1 MKAVM
6 LAPTW
11 FKAKKIRDFDALS
24 DLLALIELAAAE
36 GPSRSQALPHLH
48 AIATSRVCIDRQR
61 PRENEY
67 FYKQSGTISISNG
80 LWLSHTLRRTHST
93 FDNCPKQNR
102 SACMSGVE
110 PCDFLQ
116 RAGAVIQPVDFTNE
130 QRRVWARRARSWG
143 MMGDGGEVMQDDKLM
158 LSRAGAYV
166 DGHCGK
172 TTDGQS
178 GDCAVGDFGSL
189 KLNHFVFRTWQTVTA
204 ECTRRCHAC
213 SQCKFVSI
221 SRKYKDCSWYAA
233 CDLHGTKRLGDFR
246 SMAVQP
252 ANVQQQLPREWKPL
266 NLSSASLPNAM
277 LREVLIN
284 ATRSYFD
291 ANPHYVVR
299 RRLHP
304 YKDSLLRW
312 GETQGDVDPNRFHC
326 PARFDLP
333 GVNHWS
339 CSERRPP
346 LMGAFA
352 PDAGSEWSE
361 VVPAAPPFKYC
372 KAFLTSTRVEPPHLR
387 VPQVAIYLGER
398 HAQVN
403 IGHQAKDLM
412 FAAHVLA
419 MQRALRGTPQAFEVS
434 TLLVQDDAIS
444 TNSMLAKPTFLYR
457 NASLHILVEGAE
469 PSIPI
474 TYLNQNAHWPEA
486 TQRSPNG
493 SFHKNPAWGRAR
505 SVCFDVILQKGLIY
519 AGDWRGTDLYRG
531 RVHSGCGI
539 APDGVA
545 DALLVVRHGDS
556 ALQEPGQ
563 RPDTRRWYNETE
575 AYLIRSLRERRFRTA
590 WCGAPKCKPL
600 EILTREMRGL
610 TFCEQAALYARARVV
625 VVHHGASLAN
635 SLFLRPSSV
644 TVELSDQF
652 TRNRAGES
660 HLRWAHTFEN
670 AGYAAL
676 FVAAGLPYIGARVT
690 YGVWPDDKRRVNHG
704 RPDPLTGVVQ
714 WDPKRNPRY
723 AYTDPQME
731 IAINRTRWAEV
742 LDLLDLM
749 VIGST

>member
-6 LAPTW
+6 TAPKW
-11 FKAKKIRDFDALS
+11 FKAKLRDFEAS

-61 PRENEY
+61 PLENEY
-67 FYKQSGTISISNG
+67 FYKQSGTSRSNG
-80 LWLSHTLRRTHST
+80 KWLSHTLRRTHST
-93 FDNCPKQNR
+93 FDNCPKLYR

-116 RAGAVIQPVDFTNE
+116 RAGIVIQPVDFTNE
-130 QRRVWARRARSWG
+130 QRQVWARRARSWG
-143 MMGDGGEVMQDDKLM
+143 MLGDGGEVMQDEKLT
-158 LSRAGAYV
+158 LRRRRADAYA

-178 GDCAVGDFGSL
+178 GDCATGNFGSL
-189 KLNHFVFRTWQTVTA
+189 KLNHFVLRTWQTVMA
-204 ECTRRCHAC
+204 ECTQRCQAC
-213 SQCKFVSI
+213 SRCKFVSI
-221 SRKYKDCSWYAA
+221 SRKYNDCSWYAA
-233 CDLHGTKRLGDFR
+233 CDLHGTERFGDFR

-252 ANVQQQLPREWKPL
+252 ANVLQQKLPREKKAL
-266 NLSSASLPNAM
+266 VNLSSESLPTAV
-277 LREVLIN
+277 LREALIN
-284 ATRSYFD
+284 ATRSYID

-299 RRLHP
+299 RRVHP

-333 GVNHWS
+333 GVNHWT

-372 KAFLTSTRVEPPHLR
+372 KAFLTLTRVEPPHLR

-419 MQRALRGTPQAFEVS
+419 MQRALKGTPQAFEVS

-457 NASLHILVEGAE
+457 NASLHFLVEGTE
-469 PSIPI
+469 PPIPI

-505 SVCFDVILQKGLIY
+505 SVCFDVVLQKGLIY
-519 AGDWRGTDLYRG
+519 AGDWRGVDLYRD
-531 RVHSGCGI
+531 RVYSGCGI

-545 DALLVVRHGDS
+545 DSLLVVRHG
-556 ALQEPGQ
+556 E
-563 RPDTRRWYNETE
+563 DTRRWYNETG
-575 AYLIRSLRERRFRTA
+575 AYLLDSLRERRVRTA
-590 WCGAPKCKPL
+590 WCGAPHCKPL
-600 EILTREMRGL
+600 ELLTREMKGL
-610 TFCEQAALYARARVV
+610 TFCEQAALYARSRVV

-660 HLRWAHTFEN
+660 QLRWAHTFEN

-676 FVAAGLPYIGARVT
+676 FVAATMASIGLPGF
-690 YGVWPDDKRRVNHG
+690 GVWPNAKRRANHG

-714 WDPKRNPRY
+714 WDPKRNPSY
-723 AYTDPQME
+723 AYTDPKME